1 MSCEKRAEDRSRL
14 GRKPNAVSAA
24 LASLSSFVLVAFFAV
39 QVGLAIYA
47 LHIFF
52 LTSMFWRKRR
62 VEEGRP
68 PVVTPSLEGP
78 WPAVT
83 VQLPVFNE
91 STVVERLIDAVAGLD
106 YPRDRLDVQVLD
118 DSTDETTELATAAV
132 ERARSRGLDI
142 TLIRRPDRLGFKAGA
157 LAYGMRTA
165 RGEHVALF
173 DADFVPPPDFLRQT
187 VPVLAADPRLA
198 FVQTRWGHLNR
209 DYSMVTRMQSLA
221 IDSHFS
227 IDQAVRCWA
236 NLPMHFNGA
245 AGVWRRAAIDDC
257 GGWQGD
263 TLCEDLDLSYRA
275 LLRGWRPAFRE
286 DIVVPAELSPQL
298 AAFKQQQFRWA
309 KGSIQCWKK
318 LWTPILGSWMPW
330 WKKAIALVH
339 VSGYFI
345 SLMMFLTIVLTP
357 IFAATV
363 SVSGGVA
370 CALGALSTGSLCY
383 PVFYALAMRGC
394 FPDRW
399 VEKMATE
406 LPFLMLVGC
415 GMTLNNTL
423 GVIDGLSGS
432 PDRSFHRTPKFNV
445 VRGSDRWEDKAY
457 RLPIGR
463 QVLGELALGLYCLAG
478 CLVVAWSRSWL
489 LLPVMC
495 FYTVSF
501 LVQVWLCV
509 WEVRR
514 DLWMWA
520 RTRLSARSA

>member
-1 MSCEKRAEDRSRL
+1 
-14 GRKPNAVSAA
+14 
-24 LASLSSFVLVAFFAV
+24 
-39 QVGLAIYA
+39 
-47 LHIFF
+47 
-52 LTSMFWRKRR
+52 
-62 VEEGRP
+62 
-68 PVVTPSLEGP
+68 
-78 WPAVT
+78 
-83 VQLPVFNE
+83 
-91 STVVERLIDAVAGLD
+91 
-106 YPRDRLDVQVLD
+106 
-118 DSTDETTELATAAV
+118 
-132 ERARSRGLDI
+132 
-142 TLIRRPDRLGFKAGA
+142 
-157 LAYGMRTA
+157 
-165 RGEHVALF
+165 
-173 DADFVPPPDFLRQT
+173 
-187 VPVLAADPRLA
+187 
-198 FVQTRWGHLNR
+198 
-209 DYSMVTRMQSLA
+209 
-221 IDSHFS
+221 
-227 IDQAVRCWA
+227 
-236 NLPMHFNGA
+236 
-245 AGVWRRAAIDDC
+245 
-257 GGWQGD
+257 
-263 TLCEDLDLSYRA
+263 
-275 LLRGWRPAFRE
+275 
-286 DIVVPAELSPQL
+286 
-298 AAFKQQQFRWA
+298 
-309 KGSIQCWKK
+309 
-318 LWTPILGSWMPW
+318 
-330 WKKAIALVH
+330 
-339 VSGYFI
+339 
-345 SLMMFLTIVLTP
+345 
-357 IFAATV
+357 
-363 SVSGGVA
+363 VSGGVA